1 MKFNV
6 NQQDLQQALNYCQGV
21 IEKRSTLPILSNIL
35 LDVSNSKLII
45 TATDLDL
52 IFVHQLNN
60 IEVLEE
66 GKTTTTSSIMYD
78 IVRKFSSG
86 KKINLSLTD
95 ISKLQ
100 VESEKSIF
108 NLNCISATEFP
119 LTDENFNENEFV
131 IKSKQLL
138 KLLNKCKFSV
148 SNDET
153 RHYLSGIYFHQTEV
167 EDKNYLTAVAT
178 DSHRM
183 SISKIRLD
191 QKIDFEPIIL
201 PKKTI
206 FQLCSLLDSYDGD
219 VKVSNLKSKIK
230 FELNNSI
237 LISKLIDGKFPNYIQ
252 VIPKNNQKKL
262 EIDLKLFLN
271 SVDRVASV
279 SLDKKDGV
287 KFNLSKDILDLS
299 VNNTNSGD
307 GKETLNVKFDH
318 DLEISIEA
326 DQSYGNGFLL
336 PLGPLRELPS
346 RLNQVDFKVYHTY
359 TERNQNYTM
368 KYVID
373 ELENPYHG
381 VSIKLCK
388 WANEKVI
395 HAISAI
401 GSPKRFY
408 NLLEQSGFILANTT
422 SLLDHEHIPRSYF
435 EETKESTIFITE
447 KDATKLKNYSNPKIW
462 VVKVKMVLNKPIN
475 KLIEEKI
482 APLVKPVC

>member
-6 NQQDLQQALNYCQGV
+6 NQQDLQHALNYCQGV
-21 IEKRSTLPILSNIL
+21 VEKRSTLPILSNIL
-35 LDVSNSKLII
+35 LDASNSKLTI

-52 IFVHQLNN
+52 IFIHHLSNVE
-60 IEVLEE
+60 ILEE

-95 ISKLQ
+95 VSKLQ

-108 NLNCISATEFP
+108 NLNCISATDFP
-119 LTDENFNENEFV
+119 LTDEDFNNNEFV

-153 RHYLSGIYFHQTEV
+153 RHYLSGIYLHQNEV

-219 VKVSNLKSKIK
+219 VKISNIKSKIK

-287 KFNLSKDILDLS
+287 KFNLLKDKLDLS
-299 VNNTNSGD
+299 VNNSNSGD
-307 GKETLNVKFDH
+307 GKETLSVKFDH
-318 DLEISIEA
+318 DLEISFNSKYLIDIASQLDGERVEI
-326 DQSYGNGFLL
+326 FLND
-336 PLGPLRELPS
+336 S
-346 RLNQVDFKVYHTY
+346 
-359 TERNQNYTM
+359 
-368 KYVID
+368 
-373 ELENPYHG
+373 
-381 VSIKLCK
+381 
-388 WANEKVI
+388 
-395 HAISAI
+395 
-401 GSPKRFY
+401 GSPALIKDPGDFD
-408 NLLEQSGFILANTT
+408 S
-422 SLLDHEHIPRSYF
+422 
-435 EETKESTIFITE
+435 IF
-447 KDATKLKNYSNPKIW
+447 
-462 VVKVKMVLNKPIN
+462 VVMPMKG
-475 KLIEEKI
+475 
-482 APLVKPVC
+482 